1 MKMNEFP
8 KTTTRVK
15 DGFTFITT
23 EMNEPSEEAILECRK
38 AITKLIQENE
48 PYSHI
53 SEEKR
58 QSKEG

>member
-1 MKMNEFP
+1 MMDVMR
-8 KTTTRVK
+8 TTTRVR
-15 DGFTFITT
+15 DGYTVTVIVP
-23 EMNEPSEEAILECRK
+23 NEPSEEAILECRK